1 MQSIALGA
9 TAVFM
14 IGCYITSAREEE
26 RLLAIGPR
34 AEEYEQYR
42 ARTWRLIPFITS
54 RPSLSLLTS

>member
-42 ARTWRLIPFITS
+42 ARTWRLIPLIY
-54 RPSLSLLTS
+54 